1 MRDKNKIKVKEVQ
14 ENNLLSKCE
23 LQIGVCELAKDI
35 SLNNMW
41 GFTFDELSSLERDLE
56 KHNETYIVKNN
67 L

>member
-1 MRDKNKIKVKEVQ
+1 MCDKNKIKVKEVQ
-14 ENNLLSKCE
+14 ENNLLSNCE

-41 GFTFDELSSLERDLE
+41 GFTFDELSTLERDLE

>member
-1 MRDKNKIKVKEVQ
+1 MSDKNKIKVKEVQ